1 MKLLYVLQMLI
12 GKTYFFNI
20 LKYRTIVSALS
31 NLYGLYPPGS
41 GYTLP
46 DNVPTDKF
54 LPPNSGVQ
62 DP

>member
-1 MKLLYVLQMLI
+1 MLI